1 MDQVAVER
9 IATGCYQIDYQRQV
23 MTMDSQALRDLYD
36 ILLRRIALIEDEAVA
51 RAEAVML
58 LWDCEPR

>member
-9 IATGCYQIDYQRQV
+9 IATGCYQIHYQRQV